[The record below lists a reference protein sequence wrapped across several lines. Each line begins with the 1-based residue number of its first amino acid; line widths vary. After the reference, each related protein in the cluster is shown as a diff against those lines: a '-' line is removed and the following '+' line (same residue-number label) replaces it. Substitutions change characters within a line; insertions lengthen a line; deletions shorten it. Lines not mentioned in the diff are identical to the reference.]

1 MNTLYQT
8 PFLKSR
14 IYVGVVLAMSNENQK
29 VPQTGKEFKGSRVP
43 VKRQMGFYWTLEP
56 WTPGTLF

>member
-1 MNTLYQT
+1 VTFYGTIEFNNA
-8 PFLKSR
+8 K
-14 IYVGVVLAMSNENQK
+14 LAMSNENQK